1 MPTIASAATDTE
13 SIRGA
18 PDWER
23 ILRDFSAPFPEDE
36 VGQVPIDKSGRL
48 MGRYITARAV
58 MDRLDEVVGPGNW
71 SDDYEKWD
79 DATCAV
85 KCTITVF
92 GIKRSDVGYP
102 NDPSDADNAKREP
115 FKAACSDALKRAGV
129 HWGIGRYLYPKPGER
144 GVSPD
149 AAVRSSRP
157 ASEKQIAFLR
167 RLAGSNGVALPNG
180 GELAELPMDV
190 AGRWIDELQAN
201 GPHADLSGWGEQ
213 ARPSPTLRERSAS
226 GGADGTDYRSDF
238 ARASASKPASANQ
251 LATIAK
257 LSRLLGQPE
266 EPDENM
272 TSAEASERI
281 TELSREYNERK
292 GPATRRSA

>member
-1 MPTIASAATDTE
+1 MICADGT
-13 SIRGA
+13 
-18 PDWER
+18 PDWDR
-23 ILRDFSAPFPEDE
+23 IRQELSAPFPEDE

-48 MGRYITARAV
+48 LGKYITARAV
-58 MDRLDEVVGPGNW
+58 MDRLDSVVGPENW

-79 DATCAV
+79 DGTCAV

-115 FKAACSDALKRAGV
+115 FKAACSDALKRAAV
-129 HWGIGRYLYPKPGER
+129 HWGIARYLYPKPGER

-149 AAVRSSRP
+149 AAARVSRP
-157 ASEKQIAFLR
+157 ASEKQISYLR
-167 RLAGSNGVALPNG
+167 RLAESNDVRLPSG
-180 GELAELPMDV
+180 GQLEGLPMDV
-190 AGRWIDELQAN
+190 ASRWIDELQAN
-201 GPHADLSGWGEQ
+201 GPNAVLSGWGEE
-213 ARPSPTLRERSAS
+213 APERSALRERGSQDR
-226 GGADGTDYRSDF
+226 ADGAEYRSDF
-238 ARASASKPASANQ
+238 SRAYPPKPASANQ

-257 LSRLLGQPE
+257 LSRLLGRPE
-266 EPDENM
+266 EPNDDM

-292 GPATRRSA
+292 ATPSRRSA